1 MAYGDFK
8 DLARGTSTEKILC
21 NKAYDIPKNL
31 KYDGYQRDLTSMVY
45 QFFDKKSVLLVD
57 KSVSASGM
65 KNENMSN
72 KELAKELHKPIIRTF
87 QKRKVYSSFMDNIW
101 GADLADMQL
110 TSKFTTGIHILLC
123 VIDIIVNT
131 HGLFLQ
137 KIKKILQLLKK
148 ILNNQLSK

>member
-31 KYDGYQRDLTSMVY
+31 KYDGYQRDLASMVY

-57 KSVSASGM
+57 KSASASGI

-87 QKRKVYSSFMDNIW
+87 QKRKVYSSVMDNIW

-110 TSKFTTGIHILLC
+110 TSQFTKGIHILLC

>member
-57 KSVSASGM
+57 KSASASGM

-110 TSKFTTGIHILLC
+110 TS
-123 VIDIIVNT
+123 
-131 HGLFLQ
+131 
-137 KIKKILQLLKK
+137 
-148 ILNNQLSK
+148 